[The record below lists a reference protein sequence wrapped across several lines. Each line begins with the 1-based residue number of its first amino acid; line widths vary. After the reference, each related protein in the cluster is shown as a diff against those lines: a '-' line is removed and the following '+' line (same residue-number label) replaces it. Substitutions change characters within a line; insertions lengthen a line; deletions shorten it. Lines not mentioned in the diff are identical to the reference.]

1 MRAALQNLTQWVVE
15 GKQPPSSRHPRID
28 DSTGV
33 KREVVLN
40 WFKENTSLNTLA
52 TDALAHI
59 YHPLLNP
66 EADLGIVHQP
76 VTLGPIRQAIV
87 SAVDSDGNEAAGI
100 RMPDISVPVG
110 THTGWNLRPVES
122 GGEGQMI
129 QFMGFTQLFTNED
142 IMGRY
147 QNRENYQIEVQA
159 AAETLAEEG
168 YLLTEDVARVVE
180 NCMARF
186 DLAVDA

>member
-1 MRAALQNLTQWVVE
+1 
-15 GKQPPSSRHPRID
+15 
-28 DSTGV
+28 
-33 KREVVLN
+33 
-40 WFKENTSLNTLA
+40 
-52 TDALAHI
+52 
-59 YHPLLNP
+59 
-66 EADLGIVHQP
+66 
-76 VTLGPIRQAIV
+76 
-87 SAVDSDGNEAAGI
+87 
-100 RMPDISVPVG
+100 
-110 THTGWNLRPVES
+110 
-122 GGEGQMI
+122 MI